1 MDIKLILTQL
11 KTIIK
16 PFLVII
22 KPYIIYGLILTLLL
36 SVGIF
41 GFYKYKTRGGKT
53 TQYGGLLEFVSV
65 DKMFTSFAY
74 VPLLDYQKDYL
85 KRDMIVIASLR
96 PEKVIKG
103 LCFRQYEVGIG
114 YDNIAEYFI
123 KYQDLVCNGE
133 YQKLPKPTILSTNP
147 ISSVTYGD
155 YYRKK
160 CDTWDLDISGKRDSR
175 KYIIDQLKDD
185 GKWDRVV
192 ENSQK
197 ILYSFIRINCE

>member
-1 MDIKLILTQL
+1 MDIKLLTQF

-41 GFYKYKTRGGKT
+41 GFYKYKTREGKT

-155 YYRKK
+155 YNRKK